1 MELEEMK
8 SGRDVAVMAVVYIF
22 IGACLSIGFGIGRL
36 ALSVIF

>member
-8 SGRDVAVMAVVYIF
+8 SGRDMAVAFIVYVF
-22 IGACLSIGFGIGRL
+22 IGAALAIGFGIAKL